1 MARPVS
7 QNAFQCSAGM
17 LFRWR
22 QEVTVWTETTFPI
35 LSRIAAA
42 VPARLMMSACVVM
55 GEHYAS
61 RIALMQGETH
71 NEFLYACEMS
81 SSAARLKAA
90 RIAARFETAPAAAD
104 AMGIPQQTYMAH
116 ENGSRGFT
124 KSAERYAK
132 MFKVTPQWLLF
143 GAGAGA
149 KMTPPPTKSPDDGR
163 PIPAAEMRLWV
174 KNGPVSRERRPQ
186 AALRSVPIMGE
197 VAAGVWRETGVSA
210 TIDASESLSVDVPGY
225 ERAALWALRV
235 AGPSMDL
242 LYPPGRYVIVASPA
256 EAGLRVGDHV
266 VCERQQNGL
275 IEITLKE
282 LMTIDGKNAL
292 MPRSSHPDYQEPF
305 ILSAAGDYDQ
315 TAPKIIGVVVADYA
329 RRERPPILFTP
340 H

>member
-1 MARPVS
+1 
-7 QNAFQCSAGM
+7 M

-71 NEFLYACEMS
+71 NEFLYSCEMS

-174 KNGPVSRERRPQ
+174 KNGPVGREKRPES
-186 AALRSVPIMGE
+186 ALRKIPIMGDT
-197 VAAGVWRETGVSA
+197 AAGVWREAGMGLTNP
-210 TIDASESLSVDVPGY
+210 DDESLTVDVLGY

-235 AGPSMDL
+235 VGPSMDL
-242 LYPPGRYVIVASPA
+242 VYPPGRYVIVAPPV

-266 VCERQQNGL
+266 VCERQQAGL

-282 LMTIDGKNAL
+282 LITINGKNAL
-292 MPRSSHPDYQEPF
+292 MPRSSHPDHQEPI
-305 ILSAAGDYDQ
+305 ILSAAGGYDQ

-329 RRERPPILFTP
+329 RRERPPILFSPVTDDDA
-340 H
+340 